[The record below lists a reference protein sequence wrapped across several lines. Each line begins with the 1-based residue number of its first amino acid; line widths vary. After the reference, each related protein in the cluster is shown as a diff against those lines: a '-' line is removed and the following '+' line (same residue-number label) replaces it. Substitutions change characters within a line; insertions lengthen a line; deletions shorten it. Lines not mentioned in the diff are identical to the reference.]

1 MSNRAYGL
9 IEIEITQEHIDALQV
24 VYSKKKQLQDLLDEI
39 EVVPRLFGLYRA
51 KVPKYT
57 DVEARK
63 MVNCFMVDVW
73 QNYRKVR
80 YAITKR
86 FFDELNVSIR
96 NCSGK
101 KIYLE
106 LNNYDSL
113 CNLMDW
119 YRRLEPMN

>member
-1 MSNRAYGL
+1 MSNTSYGL

-24 VYSKKKQLQDLLDEI
+24 VYSRKKQLQDLLDEV

-57 DVEARK
+57 DVEALK
-63 MVNCFMVDVW
+63 MVKCFMLGVW
-73 QNYRKVR
+73 GDHRGTR

-86 FFDELNVSIR
+86 FFDALNVSIR
-96 NCSGK
+96 SCLNK

-113 CNLMDW
+113 CNLMNW
-119 YRRLEPMN
+119 YKNNA